1 MKAPKDFFRPMRD
14 NGGPSHSNSLLSSY
28 KALLVNVYY
37 KLVQIPITEC
47 ADHIIPRFL
56 PLICT
61 CDKSTLFYCNNN
73 WLFPL
78 ASPLFCLLLSRLLGL
93 SSCPPISTIIPMSFA
108 HFFGAW
114 CPNNL
119 IRRLWYNHVLRWTLK
134 HAQVVMHALALA
146 TWRMVSSFLLTSKS
160 PNNTQKHPLS
170 LAPNTYKQIDCK

>member
-1 MKAPKDFFRPMRD
+1 MFPFLLQAVGRRLDDGFFTQCHFNLAFSFFMKAPKDFFRPMRD

-108 HFFGAW
+108 HFFGA
-114 CPNNL
+114 
-119 IRRLWYNHVLRWTLK
+119 
-134 HAQVVMHALALA
+134 
-146 TWRMVSSFLLTSKS
+146 
-160 PNNTQKHPLS
+160 
-170 LAPNTYKQIDCK
+170 